1 MDYGHVLVEFSLYV
15 FSNMVTVF
23 CWISWAFHNTLTVYC
38 WIWMFSLLSWAFHC
52 FWWYLVLSPFFP
64 SSLNCPALKSLEFSF
79 HCCYFSFQLTLVIV
93 CTNLSTFLWIH
104 WIISLKLM
112 KILKCISVVSACIDF
127 ILFSLDEYGFK
138 FTLHL
143 NLEGI
148 VGGIFD
154 SILCLVMCKEKCQWV
169 QCL

>member
-1 MDYGHVLVEFSLYV
+1 MYFGSCQLYHFS
-15 FSNMVTVF
+15 
-23 CWISWAFHNTLTVYC
+23 C
-38 WIWMFSLLSWAFHC
+38 
-52 FWWYLVLSPFFP
+52 YLF
-64 SSLNCPALKSLEFSF
+64 
-79 HCCYFSFQLTLVIV
+79 Y
-93 CTNLSTFLWIH
+93 
-104 WIISLKLM
+104 
-112 KILKCISVVSACIDF
+112 F

>member
-1 MDYGHVLVEFSLYV
+1 MDYGNVLVEFSLYV

-127 ILFSLDEYGFK
+127 ILFSLVLWFLFCVPLLDSLSLLMCLLIFLYAFIVVNEI
-138 FTLHL
+138 L
-143 NLEGI
+143 N
-148 VGGIFD
+148 
-154 SILCLVMCKEKCQWV
+154 
-169 QCL
+169 